1 MRPALR
7 PSANYK
13 PDRMNKL
20 LILDDSDDL
29 LYAMKYILENNGYI
43 VKILNHAGNISSE
56 IIEFVPDIL
65 ILDVNLGDENGR
77 EICKKIKMNPE
88 TKDLPVILF
97 SSYPK
102 SLDNYR
108 ECLANDIIEKP
119 FDLKYLLQKISC
131 VLANS
136 KSTFNKI
143 F

>member
-1 MRPALR
+1 
-7 PSANYK
+7 
-13 PDRMNKL
+13 MNKL

-56 IIEFVPDIL
+56 IIEFVPDIV
-65 ILDVNLGDENGR
+65 ILYVNLGDENGR

-108 ECLANDIIEKP
+108 ECLADDTIEKP

>member
-1 MRPALR
+1 
-7 PSANYK
+7 
-13 PDRMNKL
+13 MNKL

-29 LYAMKYILENNGYI
+29 LYAMKYILENNEYI

>member
-1 MRPALR
+1 
-7 PSANYK
+7 
-13 PDRMNKL
+13 MNKL

-108 ECLANDIIEKP
+108 ECFANDIIEKP

>member
-1 MRPALR
+1 
-7 PSANYK
+7 
-13 PDRMNKL
+13 MNKL

>member
-1 MRPALR
+1 
-7 PSANYK
+7 
-13 PDRMNKL
+13 MNKL

-56 IIEFVPDIL
+56 IIEFVPDIV

-108 ECLANDIIEKP
+108 ECLADDTIEKP